1 MVDRRSTCP
10 LDRSHVTVSQTP
22 RWTERDSRPIS
33 LFPLPL
39 DLLLSSPSPS
49 PSPHHPHS
57 TRDLSLQNWRWV
69 DVGKLEERASPI
81 HRARI
86 SNQTV
91 SHFACNGRSHSS
103 GHWPATV
110 RMWVISIAAEIGPI
124 TPIIIERCNYSAT
137 NDKKKKKERTKRN
150 NTYSLSL
157 SLLFDRWKKWTE
169 RGELS
174 AILKLPSSTVPS
186 LICID
191 SIRETR
197 LFALVSVRG
206 WGRGGRGEE
215 KPVDKSRAG
224 RQSDAGPLKYFN

>member
-1 MVDRRSTCP
+1 MLDRRSTCP

-22 RWTERDSRPIS
+22 RWTERDSRP

-39 DLLLSSPSPS
+39 DLLLFSPSPS

-81 HRARI
+81 RRARI
-86 SNQTV
+86 SNRTV

-124 TPIIIERCNYSAT
+124 TPTIIERCNYSAT

-157 SLLFDRWKKWTE
+157 SLLFDRWKKWTW
-169 RGELS
+169 RIVGNIKTS
-174 AILKLPSSTVPS
+174 ILDCSILDMYRF
-186 LICID
+186 D
-191 SIRETR
+191 SRN
-197 LFALVSVRG
+197 SVVCVECPLEVEG
-206 WGRGGRGEE
+206 GEE
-215 KPVDKSRAG
+215 EG
-224 RQSDAGPLKYFN
+224 RRNR

>member
-1 MVDRRSTCP
+1 MLDRRSTCP

-49 PSPHHPHS
+49 PSPRHPHS
-57 TRDLSLQNWRWV
+57 IRDLSLQNWRWV

-81 HRARI
+81 RRARI
-86 SNQTV
+86 SNRTV

-103 GHWPATV
+103 GHRSATV

-124 TPIIIERCNYSAT
+124 TPTIIERCNYSAT
-137 NDKKKKKERTKRN
+137 NDKKKRKKEQKGITHP
-150 NTYSLSL
+150 LSL
-157 SLLFDRWKKWTE
+157 SSFWSLEDVNWTWRIVGNIKTSILDCSILDMYRFDSRNSVVCV
-169 RGELS
+169 R
-174 AILKLPSSTVPS
+174 
-186 LICID
+186 
-191 SIRETR
+191 
-197 LFALVSVRG
+197 VSVRG